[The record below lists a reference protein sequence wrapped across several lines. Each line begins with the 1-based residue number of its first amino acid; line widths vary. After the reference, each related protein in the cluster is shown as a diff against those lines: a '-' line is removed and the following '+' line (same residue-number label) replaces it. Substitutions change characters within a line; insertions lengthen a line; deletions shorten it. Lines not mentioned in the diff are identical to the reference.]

1 MDELKVL
8 EAFIQIIEIAHQISR
23 LAWKRMAPSAIRS
36 YAEEILQ
43 QVEILEKEAEHK

>member
-8 EAFIQIIEIAHQISR
+8 KAFIRIIEIARQIEG

-36 YAEEILQ
+36 YAEEIIL
-43 QVEILEKEAEHK
+43 QVEILEKEAEQK